1 MDDHEQLM
9 RNAMKRVLTFM
20 DSLSPGNSPRATT
33 TDSPMVLFNG
43 FNRWCVKF
51 DTHDGKNYHA
61 FGSTLIEALN
71 NMVDQPIIYG
81 PNV

>member
-1 MDDHEQLM
+1 
-9 RNAMKRVLTFM
+9 
-20 DSLSPGNSPRATT
+20 
-33 TDSPMVLFNG
+33 MVLFNG